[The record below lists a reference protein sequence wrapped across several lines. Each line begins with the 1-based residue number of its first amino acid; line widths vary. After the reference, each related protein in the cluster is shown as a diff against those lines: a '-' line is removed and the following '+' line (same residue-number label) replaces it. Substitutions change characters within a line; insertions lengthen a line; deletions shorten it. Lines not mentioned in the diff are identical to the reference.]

1 MGLFI
6 SLDSEGFTQEEYDDV
21 ILCLNTLFSI
31 KTGEQALDRSLGV
44 DYESIIDMPRPMA
57 ENALSL
63 EIIEKVET
71 YEPRVEIENIS
82 YSVSTDGTLI
92 PSIKF
97 IKNTDYFVEEEE
109 DLEEEDE
116 NVEDIYEE
124 YDDIDEEDLEELL

>member
-6 SLDSEGFTQEEYDDV
+6 GLNSEGFTQEEFDD
-21 ILCLNTLFSI
+21 ITLCLNTLFSV
-31 KTGEQALDRSLGV
+31 KAGEQALDRDFGI
-44 DYESIIDMPRPMA
+44 DYDGIIGMPIPLA

-63 EIIEKVET
+63 EILEKVEA
-71 YEPRVEIENIS
+71 YEPRVEVEDIS

-97 IKNTDYFVEEEE
+97 VKNIDYLVEEED
-109 DLEEEDE
+109 DLDEEDE

-124 YDDIDEEDLEELL
+124 YDDIDEEELEELP